1 MFGYNHDYDSDDFD
15 LGYDEF
21 EYGYGMNGY
30 SDDSG
35 DEMAFNMH
43 MMGMLD
49 DSYDSQILPNSDY
62 FNWEETRMSDSHFAA
77 FQPLAAWF
85 LKIED

>member
-21 EYGYGMNGY
+21 EYGYGMNGFI
-30 SDDSG
+30 DDSGDYG
-35 DEMAFNMH
+35 DEMAFHMH

-49 DSYDSQILPNSDY
+49 DSDDSQIWNLESKAVVGYHD
-62 FNWEETRMSDSHFAA
+62 FVSKE
-77 FQPLAAWF
+77 
-85 LKIED
+85 